1 MATCAASEAS
11 PAARVSR
18 SGTARRRR
26 EQRQRGVAK
35 HVAWLTSLVQSCSSH
50 HSGAAVG
57 QVLAR
62 LALLDARLAKTEAA
76 VLGYGAASPPARPAP
91 VVAAE
96 AEAKGEVSPTVM
108 AEVTANHAM
117 EQDAALLRSLASAA
131 DPWTVAPAQQ
141 QEEPVRDSLRQCG
154 PEVGVTSQL
163 SCHDRAQAECDRR
176 ERAACLHEQPSGKGM
191 MVKSSLAV
199 KMEQADVDT
208 EQFEQP
214 SPSPVEEAS
223 CEEHAVGKQTDVVNN
238 SKAAKKKR
246 KRKKQTEQSDPDNE
260 VLVVEQLANKRFLL
274 SQLEATKQEH
284 GDDPTGILGTAMQEM
299 RASIQ
304 KLEGLASSLSSTSI
318 S

>member
-1 MATCAASEAS
+1 
-11 PAARVSR
+11 
-18 SGTARRRR
+18 
-26 EQRQRGVAK
+26 
-35 HVAWLTSLVQSCSSH
+35 
-50 HSGAAVG
+50 
-57 QVLAR
+57 
-62 LALLDARLAKTEAA
+62 
-76 VLGYGAASPPARPAP
+76 
-91 VVAAE
+91 
-96 AEAKGEVSPTVM
+96 
-108 AEVTANHAM
+108 
-117 EQDAALLRSLASAA
+117 
-131 DPWTVAPAQQ
+131 
-141 QEEPVRDSLRQCG
+141 
-154 PEVGVTSQL
+154 
-163 SCHDRAQAECDRR
+163 
-176 ERAACLHEQPSGKGM
+176 M

-274 SQLEATKQEH
+274 SQLEATKQKY
-284 GDDPTGILGTAMQEM
+284 GDDPTGFLEKGMHEF

-304 KLEGLASSLSSTSI
+304 RLEGLASPLSSTSI